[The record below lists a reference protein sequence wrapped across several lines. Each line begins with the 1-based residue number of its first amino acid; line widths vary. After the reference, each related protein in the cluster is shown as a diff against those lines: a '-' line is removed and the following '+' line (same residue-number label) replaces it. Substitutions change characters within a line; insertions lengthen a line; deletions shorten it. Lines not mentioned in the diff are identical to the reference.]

1 MRPVSAWRLSLQC
14 AAALGALLLAG
25 ARLALGLELPPPPHD
40 VYGELFERV
49 QMAGVFPD
57 GKDFVDATPKYPP
70 AEILGR
76 FRTAQPRTLEEL
88 RRFVADNFTAPQTAA
103 TPVAV
108 TGPASAGVTEPGA
121 ARVPLAQHIDAL
133 WDVLTRH
140 PGPPDPYSSLLPLP
154 EPFVVPGG
162 RFREIY
168 YWDSYFTMLGLLTS
182 GRSDLTQS
190 MVTNFAHLLDTYG
203 RIPNGNRTYY
213 LSRSQPPFFFA
224 MVALLSP
231 EHPERAYAR
240 YLPQLKREHAFWMEG
255 GASAAPGSA
264 SRRVVAL
271 APGVTLNRYWDDD
284 DQPRDESYR
293 QDLELAQRTPQ
304 RKPAE
309 VFRDV
314 RAAAE
319 SGWDFSSRWLTD
331 GVSLTTINTTA
342 IVPVDLNSLLYGLER
357 AIAAGCMQSGDRSCA
372 QDFNAQATARRRAMN
387 RYLWVGAHGLY
398 LDYDWQHKRSN
409 PGLSAATF
417 YPLFTRAASSA
428 QAAAVAKNAAPLL
441 KRGGLDTTPLNSGQ
455 QWDSPNGWAPLQ
467 WVAIAGLR
475 AYGHTALAEQI
486 ACRWLVN
493 VTHVYE
499 ESGKLVEKYDVVDPG
514 KPGGGGEYPT
524 QDGFGWTNGVTR
536 KLLVLYARE
545 ATFRSAAQC
554 PALPVAP
561 AAPAAAGAAR

>member
-1 MRPVSAWRLSLQC
+1 MDFRLPLQH
-14 AAALGALLLAG
+14 AAALGAMLLLAS
-25 ARLALGLELPPPPHD
+25 AASALELPPPPHD

-57 GKDFVDATPKYPP
+57 GKDFCDAIPKYPP

-76 FRTAQPRTLEEL
+76 YQQSQPRTTEEL
-88 RRFVADNFTAPQTAA
+88 RRFVDASFTAPQVAA
-103 TPVAV
+103 TPTAAGGSGAT
-108 TGPASAGVTEPGA
+108 TGGDGA
-121 ARVPLAQHIDAL
+121 RPQAPPVPLAAHIDAL

-140 PGPPDPYSSLLPLP
+140 PGPPAPYSSLLPLP

-168 YWDSYFTMLGLLTS
+168 YWDSYFTMLGLLAS
-182 GRSDLTQS
+182 GRRDLTQD
-190 MVTNFAHLLDTYG
+190 MVSDFAHLLDTYG

-240 YLPQLKREHAFWMEG
+240 YLPQLKREHAFWMD
-255 GASAAPGSA
+255 GAATVTPGSA
-264 SRRVVAL
+264 GRRVVAL

-284 DQPRDESYR
+284 DEPRDESYR
-293 QDLELAQRTPQ
+293 KDLELAQGAQ
-304 RKPAE
+304 RKAAE
-309 VFRDV
+309 LFRDV

-331 GVSLTTINTTA
+331 GHSLTTIDTTA

-357 AIAAGCMQSGDRSCA
+357 AIAAGCAQSGDAHCA
-372 QDFNAQATARRRAMN
+372 QEFNSQAAARRRAMD
-387 RYLWVGAHGLY
+387 RYLWDGARGLY
-398 LDYDWQHKRSN
+398 LDYDWQQRHRN
-409 PGLSAATF
+409 PDLSAATF
-417 YPLFTRAASSA
+417 YPLFTRAASHA
-428 QAAAVAKNAAPLL
+428 QAAAVAKSAAPLM
-441 KRGGLDTTPLNSGQ
+441 KPGGLVTTMRDSGQ
-455 QWDSPNGWAPLQ
+455 QWDAPNGWAPLQ

-475 AYGHTALAEQI
+475 AYGNPGLAESI

-493 VTHVYE
+493 VTHVYN

-514 KPGGGGEYPT
+514 RAGGGGEYPT

-536 KLLVLYARE
+536 KLLVLYPRDA
-545 ATFRSAAQC
+545 AYRSAAQC
-554 PALPVAP
+554 PGAPV
-561 AAPAAAGAAR
+561 AAPATP